1 MRVTAVHH
9 SLKEMTMLVAYQDP
23 REREESQVC
32 QARAEEANRVGQAHL
47 VSRDLQGSK
56 AVRVML
62 GLQVL
67 AFQDCRVS
75 RDLEVFPELLVQ
87 KDVKDLQGQLDQ
99 QDKGVQR
106 EKWDHQGR
114 MGQWEW
120 DQLDP
125 RVGMVHKD
133 CLGYQG
139 KMGVMEPLGLRVTRV
154 NQESATV

>member
-1 MRVTAVHH
+1 MTAVHH
-9 SLKEMTMLVAYQDP
+9 SPKEMAMLLAYQGP

-47 VSRDLQGSK
+47 VSRDLQDLK

-62 GLQVL
+62 GFQVL

-87 KDVKDLQGQLDQ
+87 MDVWDLQGRLDQ
-99 QDKGVQR
+99 RDKGVHR
-106 EKWDHQGR
+106 EKWDHQGLR
-114 MGQWEW
+114 DQWEW
-120 DQLDP
+120 DQSDP
-125 RVGMVHKD
+125 RVGMEHKD
-133 CLGYQG
+133 FLEYQG
-139 KMGVMEPLGLRVTRV
+139 RMGVLEPLGLRVTRV